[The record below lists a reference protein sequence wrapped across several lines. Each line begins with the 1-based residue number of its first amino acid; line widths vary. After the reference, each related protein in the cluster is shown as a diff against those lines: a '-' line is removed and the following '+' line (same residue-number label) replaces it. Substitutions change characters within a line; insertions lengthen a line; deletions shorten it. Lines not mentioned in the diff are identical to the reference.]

1 MKRIEKKLKEIEK
14 KLRKIG
20 SWKLTMTKKQNDE
33 DLTRP
38 GPEALRIRSFIRFY
52 KAYIIL

>member
-1 MKRIEKKLKEIEK
+1 LREIEKKLREIEK

-33 DLTRP
+33 DLTRRSP
-38 GPEALRIRSFIRFY
+38 ANKAL
-52 KAYIIL
+52 